1 MSSTTGIFDMHTLE
15 VRDVQEIACRRFIYN
30 KIGKTGSFVLH
41 FDDIKF
47 SFPTSMVSGYGCIT
61 FRENQIQYE
70 VGPDHTTLKSNDR
83 DALVSM
89 VIESLDEYL

>member
-1 MSSTTGIFDMHTLE
+1 MTSTSGIFDMHTLE
-15 VRDVQEIACRRFIYN
+15 VRGVQEIACRRFIYN

-47 SFPTSMVSGYGCIT
+47 SFPTSMVTGYGCIAFCNT
-61 FRENQIQYE
+61 QIQYE
-70 VGPDHTTLKSNDR
+70 VGLDYMTLKSNDR
-83 DALVSM
+83 DALVAM